1 MLPLKNRRAFV
12 AFTPTFL
19 LKLSMFKNRYFL
31 LVLLTCAYIL
41 SFIDRHVMAV
51 LVEPIQADF
60 AINDTQ
66 FALLNGLAF
75 SLLYTSLAIP
85 IAVLA
90 DRRSRKNIISIGVA
104 FWSAM
109 TFVCG
114 LTTGFFTLFLARMG
128 VGVGEAALSPPAH
141 SLLSDYFSKKNLPS
155 VMAIFTLG
163 IPVGIGASFSIGG
176 WAYGYFTEIGGLTLP
191 LLGFIK
197 PWQLTL
203 MLVSLPGF
211 VIGLLIFLMQEPK
224 RHNVLKLSGQSGGG
238 EVQGF
243 KQAVVYL
250 RANKGV
256 YFNVFLGVA
265 CVSLVAYSHMM
276 WFIEHMHRSLD
287 IPVVNITP
295 TYGSINLV
303 FGIAGTLLGA
313 ALAKGL
319 SVRGHQDAGLKTTLF
334 FIVLMFMPYLAST
347 LSTDTQWVFIWVAIC
362 TLCFNGY
369 FGLAIAALQLSTPNQ
384 FRAQT
389 SALLIFAA
397 NVSGLMIGPVLV
409 GFLSDSVFTGS
420 RSLGFALASIA
431 VLFIPLAGFLLFS
444 SLQAYRGLLC
454 AINEKS

>member
-1 MLPLKNRRAFV
+1 M
-12 AFTPTFL
+12 AFTSTYRQINV
-19 LKLSMFKNRYFL
+19 MFKNRYVL
-31 LVLLTCAYIL
+31 LVLLTSAYIL

-60 AINDTQ
+60 GINDTQ

-90 DRRSRKNIISIGVA
+90 DRRNRKNIISVGVA

-109 TFVCG
+109 TFLCG
-114 LTTGFFTLFLARMG
+114 LATGFFTLFLARMG

-141 SLLSDYFSKKNLPS
+141 SLLSDYFSKKSLPS

-163 IPVGIGASFSIGG
+163 IPMGIGASFSIGG
-176 WAYGYFTEIGGLTLP
+176 WAYGYFSEVGGLTVP

-211 VIGLLIFLMQEPK
+211 IIGFLIFLMQEPK
-224 RHNVLKLSGQSGGG
+224 RHNVLKILGGNQA
-238 EVQGF
+238 QGF
-243 KQAVVYL
+243 KQAISYL
-250 RANKGV
+250 YKNKRV

-265 CVSLVAYSHMM
+265 SVSLVAYSHMM
-276 WFIEHMHRSLD
+276 WFIEHMHRSLNM
-287 IPVVNITP
+287 PVVNITP
-295 TYGSINLV
+295 TYGTINLV
-303 FGIAGTLLGA
+303 FGVAGTLLGA
-313 ALAKGL
+313 ALAKDL
-319 SVRGHQDAGLKTTLF
+319 SDRGHQDAGLKITLF
-334 FIVLMFMPYLAST
+334 FIVLMFVPYLASA
-347 LSTDTQWVFIWVAIC
+347 LSTDARWIFAWVAIC

-409 GFLSDSVFTGS
+409 GFLSDGVFSGP
-420 RSLGFALASIA
+420 RSLGFSLASIA
-431 VLFIPLAGFLLFS
+431 LLFIPLAAFLLFS
-444 SLQAYRGLLC
+444 SLRSYRFLLLKM
-454 AINEKS
+454 EK